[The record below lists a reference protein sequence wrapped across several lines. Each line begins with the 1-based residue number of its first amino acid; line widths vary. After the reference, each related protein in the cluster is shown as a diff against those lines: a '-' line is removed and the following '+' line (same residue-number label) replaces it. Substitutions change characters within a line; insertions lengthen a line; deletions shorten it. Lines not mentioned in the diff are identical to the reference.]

1 MRMRT
6 HLSER
11 ASKEL
16 LELMDFYGFT
26 NTNHTLN
33 VIISKTFADMKTHS
47 HTPLIEVNNDQHCTP
62 DQKTI

>member
-16 LELMDFYGFT
+16 LELMDLYGFT
-26 NTNHTLN
+26 SAGHTVN
-33 VIISKTFADMKTHS
+33 VIISKTFADMKTNSHAHS
-47 HTPLIEVNNDQHCTP
+47 IEVNNDQNCTP
-62 DQKTI
+62 DHKTI